1 MNNKKK
7 MGDLIFHFEYFN
19 GGPNGKNTLYDFI
32 SSLSHLKVFLFV
44 NLSILPFLFFLIT
57 SIIINKKNNVTITR
71 LMMQFSW

>member
-1 MNNKKK
+1 MNNNKKI
-7 MGDLIFHFEYFN
+7 GDFIFHFEYFN

-57 SIIINKKNNVTITR
+57 SIIINKKK
-71 LMMQFSW
+71 